1 MSARRGIAAATAIVV
16 ALVVAPGAYASASR
30 PGYQNVP
37 NAGGEAGFE
46 KQKPT
51 TGSGG
56 AVAGDEAQRSP
67 GDGGQLNV
75 GDGGG
80 SGSDPGTGGSAGDG
94 GRGIGGDPGLPYTGV
109 NLLVIAGFG
118 CLLLVCGLL
127 LMRVTREH

>member
-1 MSARRGIAAATAIVV
+1 MSARRSIVATTAIIAALLV
-16 ALVVAPGAYASASR
+16 AAPGAYASASR

-56 AVAGDEAQRSP
+56 AVAGDTAQRSP

-75 GDGGG
+75 ANGG
-80 SGSDPGTGGSAGDG
+80 SASDPGARGSAGDG
-94 GRGIGGDPGLPYTGV
+94 GRGLGAGLPYTGV
-109 NLLVIAGFG
+109 NLLVITGFG

-127 LMRVTREH
+127 LMRATREH

>member
-1 MSARRGIAAATAIVV
+1 MSARRSIAVATSIIAT
-16 ALVVAPGAYASASR
+16 LLVAPGAYGSASR

-51 TGSGG
+51 GGSGG
-56 AVAGDEAQRSP
+56 AVAGDTAQRSP

-75 GDGGG
+75 GNSGG
-80 SGSDPGTGGSAGDG
+80 SGSDPGTQRSAGDG
-94 GRGIGGDPGLPYTGV
+94 GRGLGDPGLPYTGV

-118 CLLLVCGLL
+118 CLLLACGLL
-127 LMRVTREH
+127 LMRATRER